1 MYNTFI
7 HTGGISLCSDVIREY
22 HLINTA
28 KSWNDA
34 QSYCRAN
41 YTDLATIGNSKDMK
55 TVVSKTAASGVTR
68 EIWIGLTET
77 RASSWLWSVGETE
90 TSSGVVENTNWAPEK
105 GSGEFPL
112 LVVSEPKTWKEA
124 QEYCR
129 KNSKDL
135 ASVRSQAEN
144 LEIQEIFNDD
154 DDDDDIKSVWIG
166 LFKDK
171 WTWSDQS
178 GSSFRHWQSSQPNND
193 GDCAIYSPKS
203 KSWYD
208 RNCKYKWPFYCYNDP
223 NQE

>member
-1 MYNTFI
+1 ISTGIIVILSVLASFKHIVFFFFNQTFQ
-7 HTGGISLCSDVIREY
+7 SLCFKI
-22 HLINTA
+22 
-28 KSWNDA
+28 
-34 QSYCRAN
+34 
-41 YTDLATIGNSKDMK
+41 
-55 TVVSKTAASGVTR
+55 
-68 EIWIGLTET
+68 LT
-77 RASSWLWSVGETE
+77 
-90 TSSGVVENTNWAPEK
+90 EK

-135 ASVRSQAEN
+135 ASVRSQ
-144 LEIQEIFNDD
+144 
-154 DDDDDIKSVWIG
+154 IKSVWIG

-208 RNCKYKWPFYCYNDP
+208 RNCKYKWPFYCYNGKFQ
-223 NQE
+223 NM